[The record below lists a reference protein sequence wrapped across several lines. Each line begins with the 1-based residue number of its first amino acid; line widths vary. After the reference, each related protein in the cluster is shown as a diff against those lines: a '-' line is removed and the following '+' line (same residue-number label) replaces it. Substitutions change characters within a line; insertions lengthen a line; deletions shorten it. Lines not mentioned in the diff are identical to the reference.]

1 MMTNVLIYFSV
12 LSLIYLL
19 RFIFEFLIK
28 LFSEEPSVM
37 KISKYD
43 EVFLYLSISYL
54 ITFIIIWP
62 NV

>member
-1 MMTNVLIYFSV
+1 MMTNVLIYFSI

-28 LFSEEPSVM
+28 LLSEEPSVM

>member
-28 LFSEEPSVM
+28 LLSEEPSVM

>member
-1 MMTNVLIYFSV
+1 MMTNVLIYFSI